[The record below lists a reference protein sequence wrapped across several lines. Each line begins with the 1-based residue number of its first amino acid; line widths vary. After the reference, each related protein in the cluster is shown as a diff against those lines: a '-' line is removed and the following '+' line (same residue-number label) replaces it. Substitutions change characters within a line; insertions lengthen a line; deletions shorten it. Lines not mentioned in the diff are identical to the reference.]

1 MGPAELRSLHFSFIN
16 LFIPRRPVRRGIFL
30 GTFMTSAPAAGT
42 AALALLV
49 SMILWSSSFIAL
61 KFSFQYFDPM
71 VVIFGRMAIASCCF
85 ALLYVGRRDFFQLKF
100 FRREDL
106 KLLIIMVIA
115 EPCLYFLCEAHAI
128 NLTTASQAGVITAI
142 LPVLVMIAASRLLG
156 ERMPRI
162 VWAGALLALAGVI
175 ALTLAGSAS
184 ESAPHPILGNFL
196 EFVAMLCATVY
207 TIAMKK
213 LASRYSPL
221 FLTAVQAI
229 TGCIFFFPL
238 LFFPGTELPH
248 EFNTAGTLA
257 VIYLGAVITI
267 GAYGLYNFS
276 LKYVT
281 ASRAA
286 ACVNL
291 IPVFSVLLGW
301 LLLGERLNGT
311 QIIAG
316 GMILLGVFF
325 TQKR

>member
-1 MGPAELRSLHFSFIN
+1 
-16 LFIPRRPVRRGIFL
+16 
-30 GTFMTSAPAAGT
+30 MTPAPAIAT
-42 AALALLV
+42 ASIALVAA
-49 SMILWSSSFIAL
+49 MILWSSSFIAL

-85 ALLYVGRRDFFQLKF
+85 ALLYVGRRNLFHLKF

-106 KLLIIMVIA
+106 KLLLIMAIA
-115 EPCLYFLCEAHAI
+115 EPCFYFLCEGHAV
-128 NLTTASQAGVITAI
+128 NFTTASQAGVITAI
-142 LPVLVMIAASRLLG
+142 LPVLVMIAATCFLG
-156 ERMPRI
+156 ERMPRT

-175 ALTLAGSAS
+175 FLTLSGSAT
-184 ESAPHPILGNFL
+184 ENATNPILGNFL

-207 TIAMKK
+207 TISMKK
-213 LASRYSPL
+213 LVSRYSPL

-248 EFNTAGTLA
+248 EFNNAGTLA
-257 VIYLGAVITI
+257 VIYLGAIITI

-276 LKYVT
+276 LRYVT

-291 IPVFSVLLGW
+291 IPIFSVLLGW

-311 QIIAG
+311 QIMAG